1 MPVKNRTLYESME
14 SNLGSQIDI
23 TNTKSRK
30 SQHNSSWNVWPHVSY
45 YLRVL
50 KPRETVLLT
59 LIGASTAIVASNAS
73 PDLWRLLV
81 VTLVVALGSG
91 GTNGLTNYLD
101 RHVDARMNRTRG
113 RVLPSR
119 LIDPPQKALAWCALL
134 VICSLAVSLYLHP
147 YAFFAALIG
156 VLFALIGRKTWVTH
170 FMGSFS
176 SCGPVLVGW
185 FSMNPSVNWTIVLM
199 AVVIV
204 LWLPIHVWNLMIASR
219 DDYIQAGVDIFPLN
233 HGVLITARISVF
245 LSVLLYLASLSLY
258 ILGGFGWIYLVA
270 ANVGGLSMIWATLQI
285 LQNRDKVSAYR
296 VFKTSAYPY
305 LGLIFVSL
313 PLDDWIARVL

>member
-1 MPVKNRTLYESME
+1 ME
-14 SNLGSQIDI
+14 GNLGSQTEI
-23 TNTKSRK
+23 TTTKSRK
-30 SQHNSSWNVWPHVSY
+30 SQHYFSGNAWSRATY
-45 YLRVL
+45 YVRVL

-59 LIGASTAIVASNAS
+59 LIGSCTAIVASDAN
-73 PDLWRLLV
+73 PDLWRFLI
-81 VTLVVALGSG
+81 VTLVVSLGSG

-101 RHVDARMNRTRG
+101 RHVDARMYRTRG

-119 LIDPPQKALAWCALL
+119 LIDPPQKALVWSGLL
-134 VICSLAVSLYLHP
+134 VVCSLAVSLYLHP
-147 YAFFAALIG
+147 YAFVAGVIG
-156 VLFALIGRKTWVTH
+156 VSFALIGRKTWATH

-185 FSMNPSVNWTIVLM
+185 FSMNPNINWTVVLM
-199 AVVIV
+199 SVLIV
-204 LWLPIHVWNLMIASR
+204 LWLPIHVWNLMISSR
-219 DDYIQAGVDIFPLN
+219 EDYIQAGVDIFPLN

-245 LSVLLYLASLSLY
+245 LSVLLYVASLSLY
-258 ILGGFGWIYLVA
+258 ILGGFGWIYLIS

-285 LQNRDKVSAYR
+285 LQNRDKGSAYR

-313 PLDDWIARVL
+313 PLDVWITRVL

>member
-1 MPVKNRTLYESME
+1 VHGSVG
-14 SNLGSQIDI
+14 SNLSSQTDV
-23 TNTKSRK
+23 TTTKSRK
-30 SQHNSSWNVWPHVSY
+30 SQHNFPGNLWSQASY
-45 YLRVL
+45 YVRVL

-73 PDLWRLLV
+73 PDLWRFLV

-101 RHVDARMNRTRG
+101 RHVDARMTRTRG

-119 LIDPPQKALAWCALL
+119 LIDPPQKALVWSGLL
-134 VICSLAVSLYLHP
+134 VVCSLAVSLYLHP
-147 YAFFAALIG
+147 YAFAAALIG
-156 VLFALIGRKTWVTH
+156 VSFALIGRKTWVTH

-185 FSMNPSVNWTIVLM
+185 FTMNPNVNWTIVLM
-199 AVVIV
+199 SVVIV
-204 LWLPIHVWNLMIASR
+204 LWLPIHVWNLMISSR

-233 HGVLITARISVF
+233 HGVLITARISVL
-245 LSVLLYLASLSLY
+245 LSALLYLASLSLY

-313 PLDDWIARVL
+313 PLDVWITRVL